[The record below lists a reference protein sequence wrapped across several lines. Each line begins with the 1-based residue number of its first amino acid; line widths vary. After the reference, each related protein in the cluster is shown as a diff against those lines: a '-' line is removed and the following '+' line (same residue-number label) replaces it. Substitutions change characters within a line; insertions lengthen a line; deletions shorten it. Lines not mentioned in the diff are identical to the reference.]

1 MDKGIPEMFVLRVL
15 ESSLS
20 HMFRTNFIQ
29 SSSSSSNC
37 KLMELV
43 ALLEDQLSWLFSLSF
58 LVKVGEELEVF
69 KTIVLVLVDEDVSES
84 LVR

>member
-1 MDKGIPEMFVLRVL
+1 
-15 ESSLS
+15 
-20 HMFRTNFIQ
+20 
-29 SSSSSSNC
+29 
-37 KLMELV
+37 MELV

-84 LVR
+84 FVR